1 MSKLAEILSDIETK
15 ANAVSAIFDE
25 SDEKSNGELDES
37 ARDKVKALNQEISD
51 LEKRAVDLKGDEAI
65 RAANVQRRIQLQQP
79 GNRPTFPAA
88 KADDEPTG
96 KGGQRRGTLKTF
108 GQQFIENDEWQ
119 TFFKSIAP
127 TGAVGDKTRVQ
138 SPSLL
143 LPVGMKTLITGAS
156 DTSGGAFVIPEQ
168 SGIFDSLGRRP
179 VTLRDIISVRT
190 TGADLVEFVRQT
202 SRENNAAP
210 VPEATATAGSSGV
223 KPEGGFAFLR
233 VQAPVKTLA
242 EWVAATKRSLADA
255 GQLRGIIDDEL
266 RADLEDEVNDQI
278 LNGDGIGE
286 NFEGIDTVTGTQDQA
301 WDTNI
306 LTTTRKARTKVRIN
320 GRTTPTAYVLNP
332 TDWESIDLLQDNEA
346 RYFYGGPSEL
356 GLPRLWGL
364 PVVEEEAQPT
374 GYGWC
379 GDFMKAVLWDREQA
393 TMSVS
398 DAHSDFFIRNLVA
411 ILGELRAA
419 FGVIRPAAFVE
430 MDLTA

>member
-1 MSKLAEILSDIETK
+1 MSKLAELLNDIDIKSAE
-15 ANAVSAIFDE
+15 VSALFTE
-25 SDEKSNGELDES
+25 ADEKHNGEMPDD
-37 ARDKVKALNQEISD
+37 ARERVKTLNQEIEG

-65 RAANVQRRIQLQQP
+65 RAANARRRQDLQQP
-79 GNRPTFPAA
+79 VSRPEFPSGKGDEDTAER
-88 KADDEPTG
+88 KAD
-96 KGGQRRGTLKTF
+96 RRATLKTF
-108 GQQFIENDEWQ
+108 GQQFIDNPDWQ
-119 TFFKSIAP
+119 AFFKQIAP
-127 TGAVGDKTRVQ
+127 TGAVGEKTRVQ

-143 LPVGMKTLITGAS
+143 LPVSMKTLITGVS
-156 DTSGGAFVIPEQ
+156 DTSGGAFVVADQ
-168 SGIFDSLGRRP
+168 SGIFDALGRRP

-190 TGADLVEFVRQT
+190 TQSDLIEFVRQT

-210 VPEATATAGSSGV
+210 VAEATASGGSSGV
-223 KPEGGFAFLR
+223 KPEGGFAFVR
-233 VQAPVKTLA
+233 VQAPVKTIA
-242 EWVAATKRSLADA
+242 EWVAATKRSLADV

-278 LNGDGIGE
+278 LNGNGVGE
-286 NFEGIDTVTGTQDQA
+286 NFEGLDAVTGTQDQA

-306 LTTTRKARTKVRIN
+306 LTTTRKARTLVRIN

-332 TDWESIDLLQDNEA
+332 TDWETIDLLQDNEA

-356 GLPRLWGL
+356 GTPRLWGL
-364 PVVEEEAQPT
+364 PVVEEEAQAA
-374 GYGWC
+374 GFGWC
-379 GDFMKAVLWDREQA
+379 GDFMKAVLWDRQQA

-419 FGVIRPAAFVE
+419 FGVIRPSAFVE